1 MATDGEIN
9 QPGHGCRTGI
19 RAQKKKKEEEVS
31 ISSLLLFMC
40 WHMMYFKNL
49 GTSLTY
55 VTFRY
60 YTTEFFSS
68 YSNTFFGDLHIFFF
82 FDDFVSKCFFI

>member
-19 RAQKKKKEEEVS
+19 RAQKKKKEEVS
-31 ISSLLLFMC
+31 I
-40 WHMMYFKNL
+40 MMYFKNL